1 MRAAARISPL
11 LRRRIMGTALVAG
24 TLAFAPLTAPTSVA
38 AAHEART
45 PAEACA
51 QQTSGGAASANARVA
66 RPKDAHAPDSDEL
79 SDTQVKAMNADLAK
93 KLAAV
98 NAQNQG
104 LQAAPSAAAATIT
117 IPVYVHVITSGTAGN
132 LTAAQINGQIS
143 VLNAAY
149 AGQGTGNVNSGFQFS
164 LAGTDYTNNSTWYTV
179 SDGTKAEKD
188 MKTALR
194 KGGKNALNLY
204 TANLGGGLLGW
215 ATFPSSYAS
224 QPKMDGVVILNSSI
238 PGGSATNYNQG
249 DTATHE
255 VGHWLGLYHT
265 FQGGCSGSGDSVSDT
280 PAEQSA
286 AFECPTGRDTCT
298 ASGVDPIHNFMDY
311 TYDSCM
317 YQFTAGQV
325 SRMQS
330 MWTAY
335 RA

>member
-1 MRAAARISPL
+1 MRAVARISPL
-11 LRRRIMGTALVAG
+11 LRRRLMGTAVLAS
-24 TLAFAPLTAPTSVA
+24 TLAFAPLTAPTTVA
-38 AAHEART
+38 AAAAKT
-45 PAEACA
+45 PAEVCA
-51 QQTSGGAASANARVA
+51 EQGSAAPANARVA
-66 RPKDAHAPDSDEL
+66 RPKDQHAADPNEVTDA
-79 SDTQVKAMNADLAK
+79 QVKSMDADLKK
-93 KLAAV
+93 KLG
-98 NAQNQG
+98 QLQLSPQQSQG
-104 LQAAPSAAAATIT
+104 IAGATAATTT
-117 IPVYVHVITSGTAGN
+117 IPVYVHVITSGTTGK
-132 LTAAQINGQIS
+132 LTAAQIASQIS

-149 AGQGTGNVNSGFQFS
+149 AGQGTGNVDSGFQFS
-164 LAGTDYTNNSTWYTV
+164 LAGTDYTDNSTWYSV

-188 MKTALR
+188 MKNALR

-224 QPKMDGVVILNSSI
+224 APTMDGVVILNSSI

-265 FQGGCSGSGDSVSDT
+265 FQGGCTGSGDSVSDT
-280 PAEQSA
+280 PAESSA

-298 ASGVDPIHNFMDY
+298 APGADPIHNFMDY

-325 SRMQS
+325 SRMKS

>member
-1 MRAAARISPL
+1 
-11 LRRRIMGTALVAG
+11 MGTALLAG
-24 TLAFAPLTAPTSVA
+24 TLAFAPMTAPTTVA
-38 AAHEART
+38 AAAAKT

-51 QQTSGGAASANARVA
+51 EQTAGASANARVA
-66 RPKDAHAPDSDEL
+66 RPKDAHAADANEL
-79 SDTQVKAMNADLAK
+79 TEAQTKAMDADLAQ
-93 KLAAV
+93 KLAAANV
-98 NAQNQG
+98 RNQG
-104 LQAAPSAAAATIT
+104 LRSDPYGAAATIT
-117 IPVYVHVITSGTAGN
+117 IPVYVHVITSGSAGN
-132 LTAAQINGQIS
+132 LTAAQINSQIS

-149 AGQGTGNVNSGFQFS
+149 AGQGSGNVNSGFQFS
-164 LAGTDYTNNSTWYTV
+164 LAGTDYTNNSTWYNV
-179 SDGTKAEKD
+179 SDGTSAEKN
-188 MKTALR
+188 MKNALR

-224 QPKMDGVVILNSSI
+224 QPKMDGVVILNTSI

-280 PAEQSA
+280 PAEASA
-286 AFECPTGRDTCT
+286 AFECPTGRNTCGAT
-298 ASGVDPIHNFMDY
+298 GVDPIHNFMDY

-325 SRMQS
+325 TRMKS